1 MDCTADNGDERLEKS
16 FGELGRQE
24 PGMDGRR
31 EIADGRKQM
40 QHGTGMKRERAR
52 RRGRITGGAEAA
64 QENTTGRIAG
74 KMAE

>member
-1 MDCTADNGDERLEKS
+1 VFDFSLDCTAGNGDERLGKS

-52 RRGRITGGAEAA
+52 RRGRITGKG
-64 QENTTGRIAG
+64 
-74 KMAE
+74 

>member
-1 MDCTADNGDERLEKS
+1 MFDFSLDCTAGNGDERLGKS

-52 RRGRITGGAEAA
+52 TRVRITGKG
-64 QENTTGRIAG
+64 
-74 KMAE
+74 